1 MRLWMVVLV
10 SLGILLAACGSANI
24 TEAPPTSGDSEA
36 TAAAT
41 DAPTPPPSGPQLG
54 EEQVLDAA
62 GLALRPLEDWDVETQ
77 HGVVAMSPPDAAA
90 ATGPTIVVTVGSLD
104 ELNIEG
110 VSTSDIVS
118 TETFYDAMVTSMEAE
133 TIDLETRNRSDAT
146 IDDQT
151 VQVANFRGDGFGN
164 IESEV
169 GGRIAVA
176 LLDTDRAFVML
187 GMASPAE
194 QWQHEAE
201 FTAVLESVRFVEPAA
216 Q

>member
-1 MRLWMVVLV
+1 
-10 SLGILLAACGSANI
+10 
-24 TEAPPTSGDSEA
+24 
-36 TAAAT
+36 
-41 DAPTPPPSGPQLG
+41 
-54 EEQVLDAA
+54 
-62 GLALRPLEDWDVETQ
+62 
-77 HGVVAMSPPDAAA
+77 
-90 ATGPTIVVTVGSLD
+90 
-104 ELNIEG
+104 LNIEG

-118 TETFYDAMVTSMEAE
+118 TETFYDAMTTSMEAE
-133 TIDLETRNRSDAT
+133 AIDLEMRKRGDIL
-146 IDDQT
+146 IDEQT

-187 GMASPAE
+187 GMASPAD